1 MRLSQSTVPE
11 SWFPYLLED
20 TLLPSNSSMF
30 DKSCQQIQNK
40 LFEFAM
46 KTMIARN
53 KDDVSFEFDLHE
65 FHRSEEFLLICWEFL
80 PGRLAY
86 HHGGCVMLC
95 ISLSELFIEW
105 LKTTMMDERKKRNPE
120 LFKKGKEECFTMAEQ
135 NNEVNSFIGWSIF
148 SSLKK
153 SKYVLKTEKESM
165 GKKIIL
171 SMMMREKD
179 IDEGYM
185 AMCYDKNMAMVN
197 HGFLILVK
205 MDFSNWGRD
214 LMRLVRSSLFE
225 KDIDYDPKNCFDKVE
240 TAVMANTLIKSR
252 FHKL

>member
-11 SWFPYLLED
+11 SWFSYLLED

-65 FHRSEEFLLICWEFL
+65 FHRSEEFSLICWEFL

-95 ISLSELFIEW
+95 ISLSQLFIEW
-105 LKTTMMDERKKRNPE
+105 LKTAMMDERKKRNPG
-120 LFKKGKEECFTMAEQ
+120 LFRKKGGMFYYDQTEECSQKLHELVDIQSARKEQ
-135 NNEVNSFIGWSIF
+135 ICTKNRGT
-148 SSLKK
+148 
-153 SKYVLKTEKESM
+153 KY
-165 GKKIIL
+165 G
-171 SMMMREKD
+171 
-179 IDEGYM
+179 
-185 AMCYDKNMAMVN
+185 
-197 HGFLILVK
+197 
-205 MDFSNWGRD
+205 
-214 LMRLVRSSLFE
+214 
-225 KDIDYDPKNCFDKVE
+225 
-240 TAVMANTLIKSR
+240 
-252 FHKL
+252 